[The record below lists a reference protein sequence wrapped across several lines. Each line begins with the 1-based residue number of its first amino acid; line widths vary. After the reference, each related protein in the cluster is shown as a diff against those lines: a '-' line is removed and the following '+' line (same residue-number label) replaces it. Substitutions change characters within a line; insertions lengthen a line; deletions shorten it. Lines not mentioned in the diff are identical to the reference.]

1 MDLVCSIAIVV
12 GCSCLP
18 SSTNRSSLRSWFSFC
33 LSLSICS
40 CDHPPCGKV
49 YCLLVNHCCWRQNAM
64 ETCFALVMVAA
75 NDWAIRCCYGVLASF
90 YELPIFWSHYFSYAK
105 VAWCFDRMESVLCG
119 RFAVTNKI
127 ADNLPFSPHRQ
138 QKTSIIVDFHGA
150 ALMCHIPALGLHVK
164 IKFHF
169 KK

>member
-18 SSTNRSSLRSWFSFC
+18 SSTNRSSLRSRFSFC

-40 CDHPPCGKV
+40 CDHPPCGKE
-49 YCLLVNHCCWRQNAM
+49 YCLLVYHCLWRHTPWKRVLHWWWLLQMIEPYDAV
-64 ETCFALVMVAA
+64 TVFLRLFWITDFLKPLFFLCKGSVML
-75 NDWAIRCCYGVLASF
+75 RQ
-90 YELPIFWSHYFSYAK
+90 
-105 VAWCFDRMESVLCG
+105 MESVLCG

-150 ALMCHIPALGLHVK
+150 ALMCHIPAFELHVK

>member
-1 MDLVCSIAIVV
+1 MIEPYDAVTVF
-12 GCSCLP
+12 
-18 SSTNRSSLRSWFSFC
+18 LRPFLNYRFFEATIFPMQGSVM
-33 LSLSICS
+33 L
-40 CDHPPCGKV
+40 
-49 YCLLVNHCCWRQNAM
+49 RQ
-64 ETCFALVMVAA
+64 
-75 NDWAIRCCYGVLASF
+75 
-90 YELPIFWSHYFSYAK
+90 
-105 VAWCFDRMESVLCG
+105 MESVLCG

-150 ALMCHIPALGLHVK
+150 ALMCHIPAFELHVK

>member
-1 MDLVCSIAIVV
+1 MATPASLYEIKSATTPFLELFVQWSLLSEDGSCLQHCDCSWLLM
-12 GCSCLP
+12 LP

-49 YCLLVNHCCWRQNAM
+49 YCLLVYHCLWLAHAI

-75 NDWAIRCCYGVLASF
+75 NDWAIRCCYGCSGVL
-90 YELPIFWSHYFSYAK
+90 FWITDFLKPLFFLCKGK
-105 VAWCFDRMESVLCG
+105 VMLRQMESVLCG

-138 QKTSIIVDFHGA
+138 KRV
-150 ALMCHIPALGLHVK
+150 L
-164 IKFHF
+164 
-169 KK
+169 